1 MHKILDLLLPRHS
14 EAAGNARLYE
24 QLPYVAYTT
33 LTLAILFLILELVL
47 LANGLYLIVA
57 SLFVDLASVLFAI
70 ILLRKGKYKTASILT
85 TIALIWAACAFL
97 FLMPYVGNNA
107 REIYR
112 GLAFAAVLAAINMA
126 VALDKKQVWLYFA
139 IFSLAWLACF
149 FSIFA
154 HYYSEDR
161 MEYLSILFT
170 GSLGFVFESIML
182 ALARSLSD
190 RLVAKAA
197 EQQEKSENALKR
209 LTELLAGAREGMS
222 IGDKVVQATA
232 RAEDA
237 ALSIS
242 RLQDYLALESRRLLG
257 EAVSLQDSS
266 RSVLVNT
273 RGIEEALESQN
284 AAILETSTALVQITQ
299 NIENIDKVASQRR
312 AMLAEA
318 STAGAAQRALAEK
331 LHKAFDSVRDSS
343 EGIKRFTATVQD
355 IASRTSL
362 LSMNASIEA
371 ARAGASGKG
380 FGVVAQEIRSLS
392 NETQKNSDLIQETV
406 KRNEVTVSEAGKL
419 VADFSE
425 FIVKNIESINNLIDS
440 IDEILGG
447 ISEMHGGTREVTEAV
462 QDIVVGMHASGE
474 KAKSAAEEIDGQQA
488 GFAHL
493 SKFAKELD
501 SRISELRLAVEE
513 IRGSTASAAE
523 AGKLNI
529 EQVKRLQLGD

>member
-1 MHKILDLLLPRHS
+1 MPKILDLLLPRRS

-33 LTLAILFLILELVL
+33 LTLAILFLTLELVL

-57 SLFVDLASVLFAI
+57 ALFVDLASVLFAI

-149 FSIFA
+149 FSLFA
-154 HYYSEDR
+154 HYYNEDR

-182 ALARSLSD
+182 GLARSLSD

-197 EQQEKSENALKR
+197 EQQVKSEEALKR

-232 RAEDA
+232 RAEEA

-266 RSVLVNT
+266 RSVLGNT

-299 NIENIDKVASQRR
+299 NIENIDKVASKRR
-312 AMLAEA
+312 TMLAEA
-318 STAGAAQRALAEK
+318 STAGAAQRALVEK
-331 LHKAFDSVRDSS
+331 LQKAFDSVRDSS

-406 KRNEVTVSEAGKL
+406 KRNEATVREAGKL

-462 QDIVVGMHASGE
+462 QEIVVGMHASGE
-474 KAKSAAEEIDGQQA
+474 KAKSAAEQIDGQQA

>member
-1 MHKILDLLLPRHS
+1 
-14 EAAGNARLYE
+14 
-24 QLPYVAYTT
+24 
-33 LTLAILFLILELVL
+33 
-47 LANGLYLIVA
+47 
-57 SLFVDLASVLFAI
+57 
-70 ILLRKGKYKTASILT
+70 
-85 TIALIWAACAFL
+85 
-97 FLMPYVGNNA
+97 
-107 REIYR
+107 
-112 GLAFAAVLAAINMA
+112 
-126 VALDKKQVWLYFA
+126 
-139 IFSLAWLACF
+139 
-149 FSIFA
+149 
-154 HYYSEDR
+154 
-161 MEYLSILFT
+161 
-170 GSLGFVFESIML
+170 
-182 ALARSLSD
+182 
-190 RLVAKAA
+190 
-197 EQQEKSENALKR
+197 
-209 LTELLAGAREGMS
+209 
-222 IGDKVVQATA
+222 
-232 RAEDA
+232 
-237 ALSIS
+237 
-242 RLQDYLALESRRLLG
+242 
-257 EAVSLQDSS
+257 
-266 RSVLVNT
+266 
-273 RGIEEALESQN
+273 
-284 AAILETSTALVQITQ
+284 LVQITQ
-299 NIENIDKVASQRR
+299 NIENIDKVASKRR
-312 AMLAEA
+312 TMLAEA
-318 STAGAAQRALAEK
+318 STAGAAQRALVEK
-331 LHKAFDSVRDSS
+331 LQKAFDSVRDSS

-406 KRNEVTVSEAGKL
+406 KRNEATVREAGKL

-462 QDIVVGMHASGE
+462 QEIVVGMHASGE
-474 KAKSAAEEIDGQQA
+474 KAKSAAEQIDGQQA